1 MRWHYRL
8 GHLPFAKLKMLA
20 KNGEI
25 PRRLAKVPPP
35 KCAGCLFGAMTKVP
49 WRGRESKSTHE
60 IFVATKPGECVS
72 VDHMISTQQGFFAQM
87 KGKLTRKRY
96 RAASIFVDH
105 FSRLRYVHLMQ
116 DLSSDE
122 TIKAKLAFER
132 FAAEHGITIKH
143 YHCDNGRFADNA
155 FKLSCEQE

>member
-1 MRWHYRL
+1 M
-8 GHLPFAKLKMLA
+8 
-20 KNGEI
+20 
-25 PRRLAKVPPP
+25 
-35 KCAGCLFGAMTKVP
+35 
-49 WRGRESKSTHE
+49 
-60 IFVATKPGECVS
+60 S

-122 TIKAKLAFER
+122 TIKAKMAFER
-132 FAAEHGITIKH
+132 FAAKHGVAIKH
-143 YHCDNGRFADNA
+143 YHCDNGRFGDNT
-155 FKLSCEQE
+155 FKQSCEQERQQLTFCGVNAHFQNGIAERAIRDLSENTRKAAPARAPPMACGGARGPVAIRPPQRCHASQ

>member
-1 MRWHYRL
+1 M
-8 GHLPFAKLKMLA
+8 
-20 KNGEI
+20 
-25 PRRLAKVPPP
+25 
-35 KCAGCLFGAMTKVP
+35 
-49 WRGRESKSTHE
+49 
-60 IFVATKPGECVS
+60 S
-72 VDHMISTQQGFFAQM
+72 VDHMISMQQGFFPQM
-87 KGKLTRKRY
+87 KGKLTLKRY

-122 TIKAKLAFER
+122 TIKAKMAFER
-132 FAAEHGITIKH
+132 FAAEHGVIIKH